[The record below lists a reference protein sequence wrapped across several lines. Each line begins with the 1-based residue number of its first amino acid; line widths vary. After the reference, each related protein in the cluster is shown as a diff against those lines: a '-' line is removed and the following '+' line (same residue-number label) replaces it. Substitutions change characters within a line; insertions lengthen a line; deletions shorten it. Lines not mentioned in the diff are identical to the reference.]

1 MTEDAESTII
11 QRPEFLG
18 IPVEELSVNVSTGFD
33 LFIKTSDNYVLFH
46 SCENPVT
53 EEIMLKIRQRVRS
66 KYLYMRASDQN
77 RYLNYMVENMLK
89 TVQDKS
95 SPIDVRCR
103 KLYDSTIS
111 IVKNAFYKPRKEAVE
126 IAAKVIDPLIELL
139 SEDTN
144 SVKTLTNITNHD
156 PYIYIHSVNVAVLGS
171 ALASQLFSGSD
182 KIRELGFALLM
193 HDIGKS
199 RIERDVLMKPRKL
212 TRDEW
217 KIMKEHPRVGVE
229 ILKELGFMSKMVRT
243 VTLQH
248 HERYDGT
255 GYPLGLKKEYISDFA
270 KICTIS
276 DVFEAITS
284 KRPYK
289 KSKATFEALKIM
301 RDEMSGNFDPEMFK
315 AFVYM
320 FRKAAQGG
328 S

>member
-1 MTEDAESTII
+1 MNNNPESTII
-11 QRPEFLG
+11 ARPEYLG
-18 IPVEELSVNVSTGFD
+18 IPVEELTINVSTGFD
-33 LFIKTSDNYVLFH
+33 LFIKTASNYVLFH
-46 SCENPVT
+46 SCEKPVT
-53 EEIMLKIRQRVRS
+53 EEIMQKIRQRVQSR
-66 KYLYMRASDQN
+66 YIYMRASDQN

-89 TVQDKS
+89 TVEDKNA
-95 SPIDVRCR
+95 PTEVRCK
-103 KLYDSTIS
+103 KLYDSTVS

-126 IAAKVIDPLIELL
+126 IAARVIDPLVDLL

-171 ALASQLFSGSD
+171 ALSTQLFPEKD
-182 KIRELGFALLM
+182 DVRELGFALLM

-212 TRDEW
+212 TREEW
-217 KIMKEHPRVGVE
+217 KIMKEHPTIGVE
-229 ILKELGFMSKMVRT
+229 ILKELGFLSKMART

-255 GYPLGLKKEYISDFA
+255 GYPLGLKKGYISDFA
-270 KICTIS
+270 KICTIA

-301 RDEMSGNFDPEMFK
+301 KDEMSGNFDPEMFK

-320 FRKAAQGG
+320 FRKAAQRK
-328 S
+328 